1 METIKEIAIWLEKE
15 TMNAVESS
23 DCSRMKKLVITSK
36 LLNEFADEQNDKQDK
51 INSDDLD

>member
-23 DCSRMKKLVITSK
+23 DCSRMKKLVITSQ